1 MKDISFV
8 TFYVNLCRINIGGL
22 GVEQKI
28 QKKDK
33 ATEELPWSQS
43 KKCQQVFVFD
53 KGYIINGVCN
63 IKAVRSGGI
72 ILLQYLL
79 LFRTGLATAVIKH

>member
-33 ATEELPWSQS
+33 ATEELP
-43 KKCQQVFVFD
+43 
-53 KGYIINGVCN
+53 
-63 IKAVRSGGI
+63 
-72 ILLQYLL
+72 
-79 LFRTGLATAVIKH
+79 